1 MPANGSKNHQ
11 VEYQE
16 CIDELHEIYLKYE
29 HSHDIIIGGDIN
41 EDLNK
46 YKPNSLSNFSH
57 FIFPFGFGV
66 FKLSSLLYSHLK
78 DMLIG

>member
-41 EDLNK
+41 EVLNK
-46 YKPNSLSNFSH
+46 HKPNNTR
-57 FIFPFGFGV
+57 
-66 FKLSSLLYSHLK
+66 KAYLK
-78 DMLIG
+78 KFHQRVWLAIRKCRKHIHQLQGM